1 MSSQGSKRVVPGEV
15 IGVEEEYVEG
25 GNVYVEPS
33 TGLLRSSLV
42 GVLRV
47 DNVGKTAYVEASR
60 LVRAPR
66 KGSIVVGMVTQVRE
80 SLAFAE
86 LYGELSLDPRP
97 RWVREFS
104 GRLPAVITAEQLS
117 DGKVED
123 IYAFIRPTDIIVGK
137 VVSTISPYLVSL
149 KGPQLGVLHAFCSR
163 CGSPMNPENDGFRCP
178 RCGNFEK
185 RKVSGLVG
193 VKGLTL
199 EVRRIGMV
207 TY

>member
-1 MSSQGSKRVVPGEV
+1 MSSQGSRRVAPGDV

-25 GNVYVEPS
+25 GNVYLEPS
-33 TGLLRSSLV
+33 TGLLRSSLL
-42 GVLRV
+42 GVLRA
-47 DNVGKTAYVEASR
+47 DNASKAAYVEAAR
-60 LVRAPR
+60 PLRAPR

-97 RWVREFS
+97 RWLREYS
-104 GRLPAVITAEQLS
+104 GRLPAVITVEQMS
-117 DGKVED
+117 DGRVDD
-123 IYAFIRPTDIIVGK
+123 IYSLIRPTDIIVGR
-137 VVSTISPYLVSL
+137 VVSTISPYLISL
-149 KGPQLGVLHAFCSR
+149 KGQQFGVLHAFCSR
-163 CGSPMNPENDGFRCP
+163 CGSLMNPENDGFRCP

-193 VKGLTL
+193 VKGLTI

>member
-1 MSSQGSKRVVPGEV
+1 MSSQGSRRVVPGEV

-104 GRLPAVITAEQLS
+104 GRLPAVITVEQLS
-117 DGKVED
+117 DGKVDD